1 MGVWSWGRPQSISAP
16 NSAEGVRCF
25 IGAGGGVLAAIG
37 AADGTGGDTAG
48 GTGGDWV
55 ALLPWGIWGAGG
67 P

>member
-1 MGVWSWGRPQSISAP
+1 MGVWSWGQPQSISAP
-16 NSAEGVRCF
+16 DSADGVRCF

-37 AADGTGGDTAG
+37 AAA

-55 ALLPWGIWGAGG
+55 ALLAWGIWGAGG